1 MIFDPRTITQPAYI
15 ALRDLRNIYNQALE
29 AQNITKLEHEK
40 HLKEQ
45 KNQAVELYTYIATW
59 GLMRLKGEEIALDK
73 WNPQQSPNIREKATA
88 NQEGKREVIECFF
101 KCLEKITHISNLS
114 GEPGIETL
122 TTQQTNIN
130 NYLGLTSLALKIA
143 QEFSFWANSI
153 YHDIKLGDS

>member
-1 MIFDPRTITQPAYI
+1 MIFDPRTLTQPAYI
-15 ALRDLRNIYNQALE
+15 TLRDLRKNYTQALE
-29 AQNITKLEHEK
+29 AKNINQQEYEK

-73 WNPQQSPNIREKATA
+73 WNPQRSPTIRERATT

-101 KCLEKITHISNLS
+101 KCLEEIAHVPNLI
-114 GEPGIETL
+114 GEAGIETL

-130 NYLGLTSLALKIA
+130 KYLGLTSLALKMA
-143 QEFSFWANSI
+143 QEFSFWADSV
-153 YHDIKLGDS
+153 YHDIKSGD